1 MSTPK
6 KPSSDDITKANQGV
20 SRGGVGGGEQER
32 KPGPRIGHPT
42 AGMALEVE
50 ADAGK
55 GETEDA
61 LDRATDEREARK
73 R

>member
-1 MSTPK
+1 MS
-6 KPSSDDITKANQGV
+6 KPRKTSSDDITEANEAV
-20 SRGGVGGGEQER
+20 SRGGGDDGQEQ
-32 KPGPRIGHPT
+32 KSGPRIGHPT

-55 GETEDA
+55 SETEKA
-61 LDRATDEREARK
+61 LDRATDMGEARK

>member
-1 MSTPK
+1 MS
-6 KPSSDDITKANQGV
+6 KPQKTSSDDITEANEAV
-20 SRGGVGGGEQER
+20 SRGGGDDRQEQ
-32 KPGPRIGHPT
+32 KSGPRIGHPT

-55 GETEDA
+55 SETENA
-61 LDRATDEREARK
+61 LDRATDMGEARK

>member
-1 MSTPK
+1 MS
-6 KPSSDDITKANQGV
+6 KPQKTSSDDITEANQAV
-20 SRGGVGGGEQER
+20 SRGGDGDQKSER
-32 KPGPRIGHPT
+32 KSGPRIGHPT
-42 AGMALEVE
+42 AGMALEIE

-55 GETEDA
+55 GETEEA